1 MRQIFF
7 IVPFVVLGLNL
18 GFSKSLWWQ
27 MCSQHWNECKSL
39 YLKWY
44 ETKVSFDKKEIECVK
59 NAKGVRDMNL
69 CLWNIKRERKKA
81 FQQWRREFGYK
92 YRQWIRES
100 KTSSNGKQTM
110 NVKQSATEQ
119 ETNKTAEK

>member
-1 MRQIFF
+1 
-7 IVPFVVLGLNL
+7 
-18 GFSKSLWWQ
+18 
-27 MCSQHWNECKSL
+27 MCSQHWDECKSL

-59 NAKGVRDMNL
+59 NAKSVRNMNL